1 MSANV
6 PRTRT
11 KLILNTKRAQ
21 KKKTEEAEKA
31 ATAKAMQKGEPEA
44 IKVKPPGENS
54 QKHFQP
60 KFNQKGGDPKEKR
73 ALNASPEF

>member
-1 MSANV
+1 MNLSANV

-11 KLILNTKRAQ
+11 KLILNTKRAE

-31 ATAKAMQKGEPEA
+31 ATAKAMQKGTPDA

-54 QKHFQP
+54 QKHF
-60 KFNQKGGDPKEKR
+60 
-73 ALNASPEF
+73 